1 MYLMFFSLNLL
12 FIVTDHSH
20 TEVSAANKLDTKWTN
35 QKQYT
40 YRKLTLCLI
49 NLLWSPSHIVLLLS
63 WGNWKTPDKSQQRSC
78 LRSMKVPQRH
88 LLDHHKQPGLNW
100 SEQLYSPPR
109 GWRSFLQVKVQR
121 ICVSFS
127 VSHIA
132 AHAETHCTAVLGKQ
146 CHSRVKLGHLIP

>member
-20 TEVSAANKLDTKWTN
+20 TEVSATTKLDIKWTN

-49 NLLWSPSHIVLLLS
+49 NLLWSPSLIVLLLS

-88 LLDHHKQPGLNW
+88 LLDHHKQPGLSW
-100 SEQLYSPPR
+100 SETQLHSIHPPV
-109 GWRSFLQVKVQR
+109 GGGLLYNLS
-121 ICVSFS
+121 SS

-132 AHAETHCTAVLGKQ
+132 AHTETHCTAVLGKQ
-146 CHSRVKLGHLIP
+146 CHSRAKLGHLIS